1 MRFLVG
7 TSGYSF
13 KEWKGNFYPE
23 KLPQKEMLRYYA
35 ERFSTVEIN
44 NTFHKFPSEAVVQ
57 SWAEQVPDSFRFVLK
72 ARQIITHFRRLQ
84 NAEAYTDDFIRIAS
98 VLKERQGPILFQL
111 PPNFKKDVPRLDA
124 FLAYIGGRS
133 KAAFEFRHESWFDD
147 DVYACLRA
155 YESALCIAEADDL
168 PMPRPVRT
176 ASWGYVRL
184 REEEVHRQESSRRGS
199 RNSSCKIGTRRT
211 YSSSTKTPP
220 PVPSWRPASSNWR
233 ALNING
239 SIRVSRLLLSW
250 QLFHD
255 PPLFLR

>member
-13 KEWKGNFYPE
+13 KEWKGHFYPE

-72 ARQIITHFRRLQ
+72 ARQLITHFRRLQ

-155 YESALCIAEADDL
+155 HESALCIAEADDL
-168 PMPRPVRT
+168 PMPNLVRT
-176 ASWGYVRL
+176 ASWAYVRL
-184 REEEVHRQESSRRGS
+184 REEEYTDKSLRAWIKKLGLQGWDEAYVFFKHEDAAAGPKLATRFVELAGS
-199 RNSSCKIGTRRT
+199 
-211 YSSSTKTPP
+211 
-220 PVPSWRPASSNWR
+220 
-233 ALNING
+233 
-239 SIRVSRLLLSW
+239 
-250 QLFHD
+250 
-255 PPLFLR
+255 